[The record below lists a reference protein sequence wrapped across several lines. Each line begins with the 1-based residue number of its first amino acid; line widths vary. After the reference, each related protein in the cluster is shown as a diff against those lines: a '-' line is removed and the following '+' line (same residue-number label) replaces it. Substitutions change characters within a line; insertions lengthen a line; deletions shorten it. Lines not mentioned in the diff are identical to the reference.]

1 MEGQKLEPVVLQI
14 AATAKEF
21 DLWKPGHR
29 IVVAVSGGADSV
41 ALLYILNQIS
51 RYLTPLHL
59 ICAHVHHGF
68 RAESDQEAELVQKYA
83 ESMNIPFEMIR
94 LNMPK
99 YIEETGRNSQ
109 DAAREKRYAFLHEV
123 AEKYNANS
131 IALAHHA
138 NDQAETVMLHM
149 LRGSGASG
157 LSGIKIKRIEK
168 NVELIRPCL
177 RITKTDL
184 EQLCEKEDLPYLT
197 DSSNMNRKYF
207 RNAIRLDVLPFLG
220 QYNGQLTESL
230 YRMAEVLGA
239 EDDYMEAEAE
249 QIFHKIVQKS
259 GDRLTFSVLE
269 FNGLHVALQRRL
281 IKLILNYLPSN
292 DDFASFS
299 RIESIRK
306 GAVQTEPTTWTLDIG
321 QGIVCMR
328 EYNSIIFTTRK
339 STVSEHYSYQLHL
352 PEEEMSF
359 LSLTEIERT
368 LQLNKLKGIDGPISA
383 SEAVF
388 DANELCWPLTVRS
401 RLPGDTMQ
409 VMGLNGSKKVK
420 DIFIDAKIPPSL
432 RSRIPLVCDG
442 NGNIIWIPG
451 VRRSIHAPVT
461 DQSAQIIQMRLE

>member
-1 MEGQKLEPVVLQI
+1 MEGRKLEPTVMQI
-14 AATAKEF
+14 AATAEEF
-21 DLWKPGHR
+21 HLWKPGYR

-41 ALLYILNQIS
+41 ALLHILHQIS
-51 RYLTPLHL
+51 LYRTPLTL

-68 RAESDQEAELVQKYA
+68 RTESDAEAELVQKYA
-83 ESMNIPFEMIR
+83 ESLHIPFEMVH

-99 YIEETGRNSQ
+99 YLEETGRNSQ
-109 DAAREKRYAFLHEV
+109 DAARERRYAFLHEV
-123 AEKYNANS
+123 AAKYKANS

-138 NDQAETVMLHM
+138 DDQAETVMLHM

-157 LSGIKIKRIEK
+157 LSGMKIKRIEK

-184 EQLCEKEDLPYLT
+184 EKLCENEGLPYLV
-197 DSSNMNRKYF
+197 DSSNMNRKYL

-220 QYNGQLTESL
+220 QYNGQLRESL
-230 YRMAEVLGA
+230 YRMAEVIST

-249 QIFHKIVQKS
+249 QTFADMVSRS
-259 GDRLTFSVLE
+259 GDRLTLSVPG
-269 FNGLHVALQRRL
+269 FKGLHVALQRRL

-292 DDFASFS
+292 DDFATFS

-306 GAVQTEPTTWTLDIG
+306 GAVQTEPTTWILDIG

-328 EYNSIIFTTRK
+328 EYNSITFTARK
-339 STVSEHYSYQLHL
+339 SVSEPYSYQLHS
-352 PEEEMSF
+352 PDEDMF
-359 LSLTEIERT
+359 LYLKEIERT
-368 LQLNKLKGIDGPISA
+368 IHLVNLKGMRGPISVNEA
-383 SEAVF
+383 QFDSSE
-388 DANELCWPLTVRS
+388 LRWPLIVRS
-401 RLPGDTMQ
+401 RLPGDTMK

-432 RSRIPLVCDG
+432 RSRIPLVCDVE
-442 NGNIIWIPG
+442 GNIIWIPG

-461 DQSAQIIQMRLE
+461 DQSAQIIQMRIE

>member
-1 MEGQKLEPVVLQI
+1 MEGRKLEPTVMQI
-14 AATAKEF
+14 AATAEEF
-21 DLWKPGHR
+21 HLWKPGYR

-41 ALLYILNQIS
+41 ALLHILHQIS
-51 RYLTPLHL
+51 LYRTPLTL

-68 RAESDQEAELVQKYA
+68 RTESDAEAELVQKYA
-83 ESMNIPFEMIR
+83 ESLHIPFEMVH

-99 YIEETGRNSQ
+99 YLEETGRNSQ
-109 DAAREKRYAFLHEV
+109 DAARERRYAFLHEV
-123 AEKYNANS
+123 AAKYKANS

-138 NDQAETVMLHM
+138 DDQAETVMLHM

-157 LSGIKIKRIEK
+157 LSGMKIKRIEK

-184 EQLCEKEDLPYLT
+184 EKLCENEGLPYLV
-197 DSSNMNRKYF
+197 DSSNMNRKYL

-220 QYNGQLTESL
+220 QYNGQLKESL
-230 YRMAEVLGA
+230 YRMAEVIST

-249 QIFHKIVQKS
+249 QTFADIVS
-259 GDRLTFSVLE
+259 RSADRLSFSVPA

-292 DDFASFS
+292 DDCATFS

-306 GAVQTEPTTWTLDIG
+306 GAVQTEPTTWILDIG

-328 EYNSIIFTTRK
+328 EYNSITFTARK
-339 STVSEHYSYQLHL
+339 SVSEPYSYQLHS
-352 PEEEMSF
+352 PDEDMF
-359 LSLTEIERT
+359 LYLKEIERT
-368 LQLNKLKGIDGPISA
+368 IHLVNLKGMRGPISA
-383 SEAVF
+383 NEAQFDSSE
-388 DANELCWPLTVRS
+388 LRWPLIVRS
-401 RLPGDTMQ
+401 RLPGDTMK

-432 RSRIPLVCDG
+432 RSRIPLVCDVE
-442 NGNIIWIPG
+442 GNIIWIPG

-461 DQSAQIIQMRLE
+461 DQSAQIIQMRIE